1 MSTSESMLSQL
12 LCASFQ
18 SCITWNFNGHPNF
31 LVTTLTSWISFEQAY
46 HFRLLLVS
54 CLLFYNSYIWKW
66 RRELV
71 TNTFVSC
78 IIRRSMRT
86 MKTQKRISRW
96 KAFKLRVAMVR
107 YGKCILLLSLFWT
120 LQRGIEVEGE
130 GLFGDAR
137 IPFSTPKKTSFF

>member
-1 MSTSESMLSQL
+1 
-12 LCASFQ
+12 
-18 SCITWNFNGHPNF
+18 
-31 LVTTLTSWISFEQAY
+31 
-46 HFRLLLVS
+46 
-54 CLLFYNSYIWKW
+54 
-66 RRELV
+66 
-71 TNTFVSC
+71 
-78 IIRRSMRT
+78 